1 MATEPMAD
9 IAALFDIYQ
18 KGLVFHC
25 LCAIARLR
33 IPDALAA
40 GPREL
45 PDLAADRDVDEDALR
60 RVLYLLA
67 GHGIVAFDASDGRVR
82 LTPAGRLLADGGPMS
97 LRATFATTG
106 ISDVAHALPDVLRTG
121 RAAAP
126 SVFGTGFWEH
136 VAEHPERQSDFSQ
149 AMAEQ
154 AQLLTLPCVDLLD
167 WPDGT
172 IADLAGGSGIL
183 LTEVLRAAPA
193 AHGILIDEPVSV
205 ERGRSRLAAAG
216 LADRCTVHPGDLF
229 APPPAADMYL
239 LSRVIHD
246 WDDAHT
252 IRIFQAIASSANPDA
267 RLRLFEDLLP
277 DTGLPTPLQAWSDV
291 VMMALYPGARERTL
305 GQYRDLLAAGGWQLD
320 GAVAGPPGM
329 CVIEAVICID

>member
-1 MATEPMAD
+1 MAD

-25 LCAIARLR
+25 LCAVTRLR
-33 IPDALAA
+33 IPDALAE

-45 PDLAADRDVDEDALR
+45 PDLTADRGLDEDALR

-67 GHGIVAFDASDGRVR
+67 GHGVVAFSGSGTRVS
-82 LTPAGRLLADGGPMS
+82 LTPTGRLLADGHPMG
-97 LRATFATTG
+97 LRATFATVG
-106 ISDVAHALPDVLRTG
+106 ISDVAHALADVLRTG

-126 SVFGTGFWEH
+126 AVFGADFWAH
-136 VAEHPERQSDFSQ
+136 LAAVPDRQTDFSQ

-167 WPDGT
+167 WPVGI

-183 LTEVLRAAPA
+183 LTEVLHAAPD

-205 ERGRSRLAAAG
+205 ERGRARLAAAG
-216 LADRCTVHPGDLF
+216 LAHRCTVQPGDLF
-229 APPPAADMYL
+229 APPPPADMYL
-239 LSRVIHD
+239 LSRVVHD
-246 WDDAHT
+246 WDDEHA
-252 IRIFQAIASSANPDA
+252 IRIFQAIAASANSGA

-277 DTGLPTPLQAWSDV
+277 EKGLPTPLQAWSDV

-305 GQYRDLLAAGGWQLD
+305 SQYRALLAAAGWQLEA
-320 GAVAGPPGM
+320 AVAGPPGM
-329 CVIEAVICID
+329 CVVEAVRAAA